1 MEDDELIAEPLIEGL
16 ARYGIVADHAAT
28 GAAALVAPPY
38 DVVVLDLD
46 LSSLDPS
53 GLHGIELC
61 QRLRRTRDVPLIM
74 LTAPGDEADR
84 DLGADDYLAKPF
96 SVHDLVARMR
106 VVGRRVRTAPTAA
119 ADPVRRY
126 GPLAIDTRS
135 RQIRLHGV
143 PVSLAP
149 KEYDLLVLLA
159 ADAGVVVN
167 RQHILDTVWEPDFF
181 GPGKTL
187 DFHVASLRRKLGGAG
202 WIENRRGVGF
212 RLVVPA

>member
-1 MEDDELIAEPLIEGL
+1 MENDKSIAEPLIEDL
-16 ARYGIVADHAAT
+16 ARYGIIADHARTA
-28 GAAALVAPPY
+28 VAPVAAPY

-46 LSSLDPS
+46 PPGPD
-53 GLHGIELC
+53 GVEFC
-61 QRLRRTRDVPLIM
+61 RRLRRAGNVPLIM
-74 LTAPGDEADR
+74 LTARGDAADR
-84 DLGADDYLAKPF
+84 ALGRELSADDHLVKPF
-96 SVHDLVARMR
+96 SIQDLVARMR
-106 VVGRRVRTAPTAA
+106 AAGRRDRAAPA

-143 PVSLAP
+143 PVPLAP

-159 ADAGVVVN
+159 ADPGAVVN
-167 RQHILDTVWEPDFF
+167 RRHILDTVWEPDFL

-187 DFHVASLRRKLGGAG
+187 DFHVASLRRKLGHAG